1 MAAVQ
6 TKNAETIARF
16 YAAFAALDGAGMA
29 ACYAPEVRFQDPVFQ
44 LQGKDEV
51 MSMWAMLGAAT
62 RAGSMDVWK
71 LEFRDVQADE
81 ATGRAHWEAHYRF
94 SASNRLVHNR
104 IDASFRFRGDGLI
117 VEHIDRFDFWAWAR
131 QALGAPGL
139 LLGWTPMLH
148 NKVRAQAATKLAL
161 FRAANR

>member
-6 TKNAETIARF
+6 NPNADTIARF
-16 YAAFAALDGAGMA
+16 YAAFAALDGATMA
-29 ACYAPEVRFQDPVFQ
+29 SCYAPEVRFEDPVFS
-44 LQGKDEV
+44 LEGKDEV

-71 LEFRDVQADE
+71 LEWRDVEAD
-81 ATGRAHWEAHYRF
+81 AKAGRAHWEAHYRF
-94 SASNRLVHNR
+94 SATRRLVHNR
-104 IDASFRFRGDGLI
+104 IDARMRFRDGLI
-117 VEHIDRFDFWAWAR
+117 VEHVDRFDFWAWSR

-139 LLGWTPMLH
+139 LLGWTPMLR

-161 FRAANR
+161 FRAGAR

>member
-1 MAAVQ
+1 MTAVQ
-6 TKNAETIARF
+6 SQNAETIARF
-16 YAAFAALDGAGMA
+16 YAAFAALDGAAMG
-29 ACYAPEVRFQDPVFQ
+29 ACYAKDVRFEDPVFQ
-44 LQGKDEV
+44 LRGKDEV

-71 LEFRDVQADE
+71 LEWRDVQADGDS
-81 ATGRAHWEAHYRF
+81 GRAHWEAHYRF
-94 SASNRLVHNR
+94 SATNRLVHNR
-104 IDASFRFRGDGLI
+104 IDASFGFRDGLI
-117 VEHIDRFDFWAWAR
+117 VEHVDRFDFWAWAR

-161 FRAANR
+161 FRAAQR

>member
-1 MAAVQ
+1 MTAVQ
-6 TKNAETIARF
+6 SQNAETIARF
-16 YAAFAALDGAGMA
+16 YAAFAALDGAAMA
-29 ACYAPEVRFQDPVFQ
+29 ACYANDVRFEDPVFQ
-44 LQGKDEV
+44 LKGKDEV

-71 LEFRDVQADE
+71 LQWRDVQADSDS
-81 ATGRAHWEAHYRF
+81 GRAHWEAHYRF
-94 SASNRLVHNR
+94 SATGRLVHNR
-104 IDASFRFRGDGLI
+104 IDADFRFRDGLI
-117 VEHIDRFDFWAWAR
+117 VGHVDHFDFWGWAR

-161 FRAANR
+161 FRAAQR